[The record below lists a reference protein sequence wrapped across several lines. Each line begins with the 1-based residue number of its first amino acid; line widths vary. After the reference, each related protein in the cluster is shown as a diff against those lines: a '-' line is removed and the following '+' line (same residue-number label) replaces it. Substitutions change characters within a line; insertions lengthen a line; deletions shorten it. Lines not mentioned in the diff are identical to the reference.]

1 MTAAER
7 KDLVISSEKLYFRIF
22 VQVFDA
28 KCINEEIREIARRSD
43 LPSGTEVSV
52 QLASARVC
60 LPDRSE

>member
-28 KCINEEIREIARRSD
+28 KCINEEIREVARRS
-43 LPSGTEVSV
+43 E
-52 QLASARVC
+52 
-60 LPDRSE
+60 